1 MKFQGPIRARRN
13 RRDAAP
19 RWQRRRERDPWERV
33 RVGVGSVILIVMLG
47 IAGYMAIG
55 LAPFDAL
62 YQTVITITT
71 VGFSEIAVPENRLD
85 AYRVIT
91 LGLTVAGTG
100 AVLYTFGVL
109 VDSIIEGSLNDE
121 LRRRRMLRDIEDY
134 EDHVIIAGWGRMG
147 HSIAHYIEKHR
158 KDIVVVDR
166 DPSDDVSHHALVVG
180 EATDDAVL
188 RQAGIDRAQMLIA
201 ALSSDADN
209 LFVCLSARSMS
220 RDLFIVSRTSDQK
233 NEPKFFQ
240 AGANRVVNPHE
251 IGGSRMGA
259 LAIQPS
265 VAEFMDEIL
274 HDDSHDVSIHE
285 IRVPAESPM
294 IGHALKDLKF
304 RDGQRP
310 LIIAIRINNG
320 RYHANPKPDTVIEAD
335 EVIIALGSAL
345 ELRALKDLVA
355 RGA

>member
-1 MKFQGPIRARRN
+1 MTTLPRFGLHFRGLGAALPDRVVTNDDLQAGMDTSDEWIRERTGISARRLGSTTSELAV
-13 RRDAAP
+13 AA
-19 RWQRRRERDPWERV
+19 
-33 RVGVGSVILIVMLG
+33 
-47 IAGYMAIG
+47 
-55 LAPFDAL
+55 
-62 YQTVITITT
+62 
-71 VGFSEIAVPENRLD
+71 
-85 AYRVIT
+85 
-91 LGLTVAGTG
+91 G
-100 AVLYTFGVL
+100 A
-109 VDSIIEGSLNDE
+109 
-121 LRRRRMLRDIEDY
+121 
-134 EDHVIIAGWGRMG
+134 A
-147 HSIAHYIEKHR
+147 A
-158 KDIVVVDR
+158 
-166 DPSDDVSHHALVVG
+166 
-180 EATDDAVL
+180 L

-294 IGHALKDLKF
+294 IGHALRDLNF

-355 RGA
+355 HGA

>member
-1 MKFQGPIRARRN
+1 MKFQGPLRERRN
-13 RRDAAP
+13 SRVAAP

-33 RVGVGSVILIVMLG
+33 RVGVGSVIFIVLLG
-47 IAGYMAIG
+47 IVGYMAIG

-71 VGFSEIAVPENRLD
+71 VGFSEIGVPEERLA
-85 AYRVIT
+85 AYRAIT

-121 LRRRRMLRDIEDY
+121 LRRRRMLRDIEEF

-158 KDIVVVDR
+158 KDIVVIDR
-166 DPSDDVSHHALVVG
+166 DPSDDVSHHAIVMG

-201 ALSSDADN
+201 ALSHDADN
-209 LFVCLSARSMS
+209 LFVCLSARSM
-220 RDLFIVSRTSDQK
+220 RPDLFIVARTSDQK

-259 LAIQPS
+259 LAIQPT
-265 VAEFMDEIL
+265 VAEFMDEVL
-274 HDDSHDVSIHE
+274 HDDSHDVAIHE
-285 IRVPAESPM
+285 IRVPANSPM
-294 IGHALKDLKF
+294 VGRALRDLRF
-304 RDGQRP
+304 PSGERP

-320 RYHANPKPDTVIEAD
+320 RYHTNPKPDTAIEAD
-335 EVIIALGSAL
+335 EVIIALGSAAQL
-345 ELRALKDLVA
+345 RELRELVA
-355 RGA
+355 TGV